1 MVYSKPTNT
10 FAGEVRLFL
19 RCLRKG
25 MTRMNTGEMIYRLLT
40 ALGTDKEK
48 LQQALLCRDAEKRG
62 DKSAAVLAAAF
73 VWMVLVLVS
82 GAYWLSVLTVIPAV
96 MLWHIWKPYLQ
107 ARKYDVTDNL
117 MLYLNTAAPEVRTQP
132 LYVTIKAL
140 TDSGSKAADKLQQS
154 QRSAKV
160 FAMLSIVVMAA
171 NLGCAAFMGMNNDKP
186 IAAHHVAYTAAPTAT
201 PAPAYLAENGEVT
214 LYNWQGDV
222 VDGVLTLPSEVDGMP
237 VTAIGKLAF
246 ADRDDFTCVVVPEGV
261 KTIAS
266 GAFRSCSY
274 LQKAVLPQSLTTLG
288 AEAFKMCLRL
298 EECVVPAGVTELN
311 AETFA
316 FCSALK
322 QVTLPEGL
330 VKISAN
336 CFDNCYGLQQVTLPD
351 TLTTISAYA
360 FRNCSRL
367 SSIVIP
373 ERVNAIGAYAFSG
386 CSGLQSVTMPSTM
399 PNGKISERTF
409 EECTALTS
417 IVVPHGV
424 LKISERA
431 FYNCTSLEDVQLPST
446 LLEIG
451 SSAFRSCQKLRRIEV
466 PKGCDV
472 DERAFKDSPAKVIRK

>member
-1 MVYSKPTNT
+1 
-10 FAGEVRLFL
+10 
-19 RCLRKG
+19 
-25 MTRMNTGEMIYRLLT
+25 MNTGEMIYRLLT

-48 LQQALLCRDAEKRG
+48 LQQALLSQDAGKRG
-62 DKSAAVLAAAF
+62 GKSVAVFVIAF
-73 VWMVLVLVS
+73 VWTVLVLVS
-82 GAYWLSVLTVIPAV
+82 GCYALSVLTLIPAV
-96 MLWHIWKPYLQ
+96 ALWSIWKPYLQ
-107 ARKYDVTDNL
+107 ARKRDVTENL
-117 MLYLNTAAPEVRTQP
+117 LNYLYTAPPEVRSQP
-132 LYVTIKAL
+132 LYFTIKVL
-140 TDSGSKAADKLQQS
+140 TDNGSKAADKLQQS
-154 QRSAKV
+154 RRSAKTAALLGV
-160 FAMLSIVVMAA
+160 AVIAA
-171 NLGCAAFMGMNNDKP
+171 NLGCSAFLGLDGSKPAASDF
-186 IAAHHVAYTAAPTAT
+186 VAYTTAPTAT
-201 PAPAYLAENGEVT
+201 PAPAYLVENGEVT

-222 VDGVLTLPSEVDGMP
+222 VEGVLTLPSEVDGLP

-274 LQKAVLPQSLTTLG
+274 LEKAVLPRSLTTLG

-298 EECVVPAGVTELN
+298 EECAVPAGVTELN

-322 QVTLPEGL
+322 QVDLPEGL
-330 VKISAN
+330 IKISAN
-336 CFDNCYGLQQVTLPD
+336 CFDNCYGLKQVTLPD

-367 SSIVIP
+367 TSIVVP
-373 ERVNAIGAYAFSG
+373 ERVNTLGAYAFSG
-386 CSGLQSVTMPSTM
+386 CAGLQSVTLPSTM

-409 EECTALTS
+409 EECTSLTS

-431 FYNCTSLEDVQLPST
+431 FYNCTSLEDVRLPST

-451 SSAFRSCQKLRRIEV
+451 SSAFRGCSNLAEVEV
-466 PKGCDV
+466 PKGCTV
-472 DERAFKDSPAKVIRK
+472 DERAFKDTPVKVIRK